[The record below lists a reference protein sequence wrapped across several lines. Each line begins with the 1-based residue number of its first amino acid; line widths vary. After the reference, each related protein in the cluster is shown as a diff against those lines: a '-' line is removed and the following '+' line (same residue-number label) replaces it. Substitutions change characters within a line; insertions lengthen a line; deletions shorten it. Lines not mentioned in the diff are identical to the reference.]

1 MLGQIDGL
9 CNEGAGARP
18 GKELDWP
25 GAGLDWPGA
34 ELYWPGAGLDWQGV
48 RARVEWELG

>member
-1 MLGQIDGL
+1 MAFAMRELGQVW
-9 CNEGAGARP
+9 P
-18 GKELDWP
+18 GEELDWP